1 MSETD
6 MAAADDAVKVSSIT
20 VDASE
25 GIRPPA
31 DIVSWCEGHPG
42 VTHLKATEHESSGR
56 PRMIVTS
63 IIGVSIDELPDGW
76 TVSYVKSHGGD
87 TILSLTT
94 DRTEGDA

>member
-42 VTHLKATEHESSGR
+42 VTHLKATEYEASGR

-63 IIGVSIDELPDGW
+63 IIGVSTDQLPDGW
-76 TVSYVKSHGGD
+76 TLSYVKARDGD
-87 TILSLTT
+87 TVLSLTT
-94 DRTEGDA
+94 DRTEADA